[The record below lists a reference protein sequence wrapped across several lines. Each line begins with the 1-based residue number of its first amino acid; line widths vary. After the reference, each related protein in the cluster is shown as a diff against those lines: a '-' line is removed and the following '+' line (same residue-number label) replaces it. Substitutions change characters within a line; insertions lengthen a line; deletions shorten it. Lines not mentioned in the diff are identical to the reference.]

1 MFLLLNLNERLTLN
15 VCGTNRVKDAVDNQ
29 IRVDILIKAL
39 SAKLYN
45 VSAQTLYIVSL
56 SHISR
61 LIGI

>member
-1 MFLLLNLNERLTLN
+1 MFLWLNLNERLTLN
-15 VCGTNRVKDAVDNQ
+15 VCGTNRVKEEADNQ